1 MDDFQNITSISKADL
16 ALIVR
21 DQFQSFG
28 IEGMNYSIC
37 FSAKS
42 DYFAETKALAEPAVR
57 FYTKLYLQP
66 FTLEET
72 LEYAD
77 SALHLSPHASAAV
90 AGWLHEKTLGHPYFL
105 AFVCKHLSATVSRI
119 ELRALEPT
127 WPAIFDQLGREKFA
141 LDVSQ
146 LSTKELDL
154 IHQFAIMGQSELAP
168 HDFRGK
174 FQREYFARLAGKGF
188 LIRAGRGRYTL
199 YHPLFR
205 EFLRQTK

>member
-1 MDDFQNITSISKADL
+1 
-16 ALIVR
+16 
-21 DQFQSFG
+21 
-28 IEGMNYSIC
+28 MNYSIC

-105 AFVCKHLSATVSRI
+105 AFVCKHRSEEHT
-119 ELRALEPT
+119 
-127 WPAIFDQLGREKFA
+127 
-141 LDVSQ
+141 
-146 LSTKELDL
+146 
-154 IHQFAIMGQSELAP
+154 SELQSRLHLVCRLLLEKKKQNLTRTLAP
-168 HDFRGK
+168 V
-174 FQREYFARLAGKGF
+174 LSV
-188 LIRAGRGRYTL
+188 
-199 YHPLFR
+199 
-205 EFLRQTK
+205 